1 MQTPLQTSK
10 KRWTILDLLKWTTGY
25 FESHAVE
32 DSRASA
38 EVLLAHVLDLKRIDL
53 YVRYDQ
59 PLGKNELT
67 AFKALIKRRIAR
79 EPVAYI
85 LGSREFWSMD
95 LKVSENV
102 LIPRPETEC
111 LVEAALG
118 VLPENALDAPKQVLE
133 LGTGSGA
140 IVLALASERPAN
152 SYFASDVSPTA
163 VALAR
168 DNARLHRLDDRICF
182 FAGAWF
188 DPMDC
193 NDLKFDLIISNPPYI
208 PTDDIK
214 SLQPEIRKYEPCT
227 ALDGGPYG
235 LDCLNLII
243 HRAVQYLAEHGVLLL
258 EMGYDQKNAIAA
270 IVNAAG
276 CYDRVEFMKD
286 YSGHDRMVTLR
297 KKRI

>member
-1 MQTPLQTSK
+1 MQNPLQTSEK
-10 KRWTILDLLKWTTGY
+10 HWTILDLLKWTTGY
-25 FESHAVE
+25 FKSHAVE

-59 PLGKNELT
+59 PLGKIELT

-85 LGSREFWSMD
+85 LGGREFWSMN

-111 LVEAALG
+111 LVEAALD
-118 VLPENALDAPKQVLE
+118 VLPENVPEEPKQVLE

-140 IVLALASERPAN
+140 IVLALASERPVN
-152 SYFASDVSPTA
+152 SYFASDVSPAA

-168 DNARLHRLDDRICF
+168 GNARRHRLDDRIFF

-188 DPMDC
+188 DAMDG
-193 NDLKFDLIISNPPYI
+193 NDLKFDLIVSNPPYI
-208 PTDDIK
+208 PTGDIK

-227 ALDGGPYG
+227 ALDGGSDG
-235 LDCLNLII
+235 LDCLHLII
-243 HRAVQYLAEHGVLLL
+243 RRAVKYLAARGILLL
-258 EMGYDQKNAIAA
+258 EMGSDQRNAIDAA
-270 IVNAAG
+270 AGAAG

-286 YSGHDRMVTLR
+286 YGGHDRIAKLR
-297 KKRI
+297 KKGD

>member
-1 MQTPLQTSK
+1 MSNPLQTSE

-25 FESHAVE
+25 FKSNAVE
-32 DSRASA
+32 NSRASA
-38 EVLLAHVLDLKRIDL
+38 EILLAHILNLKRIDL
-53 YVRYDQ
+53 YIKYDQ
-59 PLGKNELT
+59 PLGKNELA
-67 AFKALIKRRIAR
+67 AFKTLIKRRIAR

-118 VLPENALDAPKQVLE
+118 VLPASASDAPKKVLE

-152 SYFASDVSPTA
+152 IYFASDVSPAA
-163 VALAR
+163 VALAS
-168 DNARLHRLDDRICF
+168 DNARLHGLDNRICF
-182 FAGAWF
+182 FSGVWF
-188 DPMDC
+188 DPLDC
-193 NDLKFDLIISNPPYI
+193 SDLKFDLITSNPPYI

-214 SLQPEIRKYEPCT
+214 SLQPEISDYEPGP
-227 ALDGGPYG
+227 ALDGGPDG

-243 HRAVQYLAEHGVLLL
+243 YNAVQYLAVNGVLLL
-258 EMGYDQKNAIAA
+258 EMGYNQKNAIAA
-270 IVNAAG
+270 TVMAAG
-276 CYDRVEFMKD
+276 CYDRVEFLKD
-286 YSGHDRMVTLR
+286 YSGHDRIVKLR
-297 KKRI
+297 RKEV